1 MTYSLLRPMIAGI
14 VAVVSCLIFTPL
26 IIKLAHKKGWVVKP
40 RSDRWHQKTTALMGG
55 IAIFAAYSVAIF
67 TSGLEANLTLYGVSF
82 IMFAT
87 GLVDD
92 LWELKPVV
100 KLLAQI
106 ACAFVLIYYGFN
118 FGGGLL
124 EWAGIPLTFIWV
136 IGITNAVNLL
146 DNMDGLAAG
155 ISAIVAL
162 ITAILASLNGS
173 AYLAV
178 SGFAIAG
185 ASIGFLV
192 FNFKPAKIFMGDSG
206 SLFLGC
212 SLAYQSISVQYKMG
226 SSSAVWVLFI
236 PISLLAIPIMDT
248 TLVTIKRLLA
258 GRRIDQGG
266 RDHTSHRLVALG
278 LSEKQAVLILYGIC
292 AAWGVLCL
300 FMYKGKFNNLALCVL
315 LVGLSSVIF
324 SVLLSKAKVY
334 SDPEETLT
342 YQRLNGQAV
351 GRNGTLQFLLSQ
363 KKLIV
368 GVFTDILIIYVSFV
382 LAKKALHL
390 KHLQDDVILGT
401 FICVKIL
408 LLYVARLYYRIWRYV
423 QIIEIGAYFAFTFLA
438 TLILAGVLYLKGRYV
453 PYNSYFLMVDF
464 LLTSTG
470 IVFSRLFYRWLNEQI
485 SRNRSAKKKVVI
497 YGAGDS
503 GYLLIQEILQ
513 NHKYQLRPLGWIDDD
528 DTKHNMY
535 LYGYKIY
542 GGKKDLLTIC
552 EKLKPDMILISTN
565 AISENAEKEMR
576 QILSEQNIGLGRF
589 NLQLSFSQDISSATY
604 FQDAHSGYKDS
615 SRQEPSVLDF

>member
-1 MTYSLLRPMIAGI
+1 MTYSLLRPFIAGV
-14 VAVVSCLIFTPL
+14 VAVIACLIFTPL
-26 IIKLAHKKGWVVKP
+26 TIKLAHKKGWVVKP
-40 RSDRWHQKTTALMGG
+40 RNDRWHQKTTALMGG

-67 TSGLEANLTLYGVSF
+67 TSGLQINLMLYGVSF
-82 IMFAT
+82 IMFAI

-100 KLLAQI
+100 KLLAQM
-106 ACAFVLIYYGFN
+106 ACAFVLIYFGFN

-136 IGITNAVNLL
+136 IGITNAINLL
-146 DNMDGLAAG
+146 DNMDGLATG
-155 ISAIVAL
+155 ISGIVAL
-162 ITAILASLNGS
+162 ITATLASLNGNP
-173 AYLAV
+173 YLAV

-185 ASIGFLV
+185 ACIGFLV

-206 SLFLGC
+206 SLFLGF
-212 SLAYQSISVQYKMG
+212 SLAYQSIAVQYKMG

-236 PISLLAIPIMDT
+236 PISLMAIPIMDT
-248 TLVTIKRLLA
+248 TLVTVKRLLA

-266 RDHTSHRLVALG
+266 KDHTSHRLVALG
-278 LSEKQAVLILYGIC
+278 LSEKQAVLTLYGIC

-324 SVLLSKAKVY
+324 SVLLSKVKVY
-334 SDPEETLT
+334 SDPEEILT
-342 YQRLNGQAV
+342 YQRLNGQTA
-351 GRNGTLQFLLSQ
+351 GRNGTLQFLLLQ

-368 GVFTDILIIYVSFV
+368 GVFTDILIIYVSF
-382 LAKKALHL
+382 LLTKKTLHM
-390 KHLQDDVILGT
+390 KKVHDDVVLGA

-408 LLYVARLYYRIWRYV
+408 LLYIARLYYRIWRYV
-423 QIIEIGAYFAFTFLA
+423 QVIEIGAYFTFIFLA
-438 TLILAGVLYLKGRYV
+438 SLVLAGLLYLKGRSPVYT
-453 PYNSYFLMVDF
+453 SYFLMIDF

-470 IVFSRLFYRWLNEQI
+470 IVFSRLFYRWLNDQI
-485 SRNRSAKKKVVI
+485 SRNRSARKKVVI

-503 GYLLIQEILQ
+503 GYLLIQELLQ
-513 NHKYQLRPLGWIDDD
+513 NHKYEMRPLGWIDDD
-528 DTKHNMY
+528 DTKRNMY

-542 GGKKDLLTIC
+542 GGKKDLSAIC

-565 AISENAEKEMR
+565 AISEDAEKEMR
-576 QILSEQNIGLGRF
+576 QTLEQQNISLGRF
-589 NLQLSFSQDISSATY
+589 NLHLSFGQHPPDTY
-604 FQDAHSGYKDS
+604 FSDADSARQKPLVSG
-615 SRQEPSVLDF
+615 

>member
-1 MTYSLLRPMIAGI
+1 MTYSLLQPIIAGI
-14 VAVVSCLIFTPL
+14 VAIVACLIFTPL
-26 IIKLAHKKGWVVKP
+26 VIKLAHKKGWVVKP

-55 IAIFAAYSVAIF
+55 IAIFGAYSVAIF
-67 TSGLEANLTLYGVSF
+67 TSGLQINPMLYGVSF

-92 LWELKPVV
+92 LWELKPVF

-124 EWAGIPLTFIWV
+124 DWAGIPLTFIWV

-162 ITAILASLNGS
+162 ITATLASLNGS
-173 AYLAV
+173 PYLAV

-185 ASIGFLV
+185 ATIGFLF

-206 SLFLGC
+206 SLFLGF
-212 SLAYQSISVQYKMG
+212 SLAYQSIAVQYKMG
-226 SSSAVWVLFI
+226 SSSAVWILLI
-236 PISLLAIPIMDT
+236 PISLMAIPIMDT
-248 TLVTIKRLLA
+248 TLVTVKRLLA

-278 LSEKQAVLILYGIC
+278 LSEKQAVLTLYGIC

-300 FMYKGKFNNLALCVL
+300 LMYKSRINNLALCVV
-315 LVGLSSVIF
+315 LVGVSSVIF
-324 SVLLSKAKVY
+324 SVLLSKVKVY
-334 SDPEETLT
+334 SDPEEILT
-342 YQRLNGQAV
+342 YQRLNGQAA
-351 GRNGTLQFLLSQ
+351 GRNVTFQFLLSQ
-363 KKLIV
+363 KKLIA
-368 GVFTDILIIYVSFV
+368 GLFTDIIIIYVSF
-382 LAKKALHL
+382 LLTKKTLHI
-390 KHLQDDVILGT
+390 KHVQDDVILGS
-401 FICVKIL
+401 FICIKIL
-408 LLYVARLYYRIWRYV
+408 LLYVGRLYYRIWRYV
-423 QIIEIGAYFAFTFLA
+423 QVVEIGAYFIFIFLA
-438 TLILAGVLYLKGRYV
+438 TLILAGLLYLKGKY
-453 PYNSYFLMVDF
+453 PLYTSYFLMIDF

-485 SRNRSAKKKVVI
+485 SRNRGARKKVLI

-503 GYLLIQEILQ
+503 GYLLIQELLQ
-513 NHKYQLRPLGWIDDD
+513 NHKYELKPLGWIDDD
-528 DTKHNMY
+528 NTKHNMY

-542 GGKKDLLTIC
+542 GGKKDLLAIC
-552 EKLKPDMILISTN
+552 EKLKPDMVLISTK
-565 AISENAEKEMR
+565 AISEDAENEMR
-576 QILSEQNIGLGRF
+576 QILDKQNISLGRF
-589 NLQLSFSQDISSATY
+589 NLQLSFGQDMAGTY
-604 FQDAHSGYKDS
+604 LQDARSGYEGPSK
-615 SRQEPSVLDF
+615 QEPLMS

>member
-1 MTYSLLRPMIAGI
+1 MTYSLLRPFIAGI
-14 VAVVSCLIFTPL
+14 VALISCLIFTPL
-26 IIKLAHKKGWVVKP
+26 TIKLAYKKGWVVKP

-55 IAIFAAYSVAIF
+55 IAIFTAYSVAVF
-67 TSGLEANLTLYGVSF
+67 TSGLQINLMLYGVSF

-100 KLLAQI
+100 KLLAQM
-106 ACAFVLIYYGFN
+106 ACAFVLIYFGFN

-146 DNMDGLAAG
+146 DNMDGLATG
-155 ISAIVAL
+155 ISGIVAL
-162 ITAILASLNGS
+162 ITATLASLNGN

-185 ASIGFLV
+185 ACIGFLV

-206 SLFLGC
+206 SLFLGF
-212 SLAYQSISVQYKMG
+212 SLAYQSIAVQYKMG

-236 PISLLAIPIMDT
+236 PISLMAIPIMDT

-278 LSEKQAVLILYGIC
+278 LSEKQAVLTLYGIC

-300 FMYKGKFNNLALCVL
+300 FMYKSRFNNLALCVL

-324 SVLLSKAKVY
+324 SVLLSKVKVY
-334 SDPEETLT
+334 SDPEEKLT
-342 YQRLNGQAV
+342 HQRLNGQAA

-368 GVFTDILIIYVSFV
+368 GVFTDILIIYVAF
-382 LAKKALHL
+382 LLTKKALHL
-390 KHLQDDVILGT
+390 KRVHDDVILGA
-401 FICVKIL
+401 FICIKIV

-423 QIIEIGAYFAFTFLA
+423 QVVEIGAYFIFIFLA
-438 TLILAGVLYLKGRYV
+438 SVILAGLLYFKGKYPV
-453 PYNSYFLMVDF
+453 YTPYFVMIDF

-485 SRNRSAKKKVVI
+485 SRNRSARQKVMI

-503 GYLLIQEILQ
+503 GYLLIQELLQ
-513 NHKYQLRPLGWIDDD
+513 NHKYEMRPLGWIDDD

-535 LYGYKIY
+535 LYGYKIF

-552 EKLKPDMILISTN
+552 EKLKPDMVLISTKL
-565 AISENAEKEMR
+565 ISDDAEKEMR
-576 QILSEQNIGLGRF
+576 QILDQRNIGLGRF
-589 NLQLSFSQDISSATY
+589 SLQLSFGQHTASNYLQDP
-604 FQDAHSGYKDS
+604 
-615 SRQEPSVLDF
+615 SRQDPLVSG